1 MPKAKH
7 SEYGEHKQSLTL
19 SITSTGMEKLREMA
33 QDWKISQSEL
43 VERIARGMIPLAAPE
58 EQRLGESYAN

>member
-7 SEYGEHKQSLTL
+7 SEYGEHKKSLTL

-43 VERIARGMIPLAAPE
+43 VERIARGIIPVGAREA
-58 EQRLGESYAN
+58 QQLGES

>member
-7 SEYGEHKQSLTL
+7 SEYGEIKKSLTL
-19 SITSTGMEKLREMA
+19 SITSTGVKKLREMA

-43 VERIARGMIPLAAPE
+43 VERIARRIIPVAVSEA
-58 EQRLGESYAN
+58 QQLGESYAN

>member
-7 SEYGEHKQSLTL
+7 SEYGEIKKSLTL

>member
-7 SEYGEHKQSLTL
+7 SEYGDLKKPLSLA
-19 SITSTGMEKLREMA
+19 ITSTGMKKLREMA

>member
-7 SEYGEHKQSLTL
+7 SEYGEHKKSISLA
-19 SITSTGMEKLREMA
+19 ITSTGMKKLREMA

-43 VERIARGMIPLAAPE
+43 VERIGRGLIPVADPE
-58 EQRLGESYAN
+58 EDLLGESCAN

>member
-7 SEYGEHKQSLTL
+7 SEYGEHKKSLSL
-19 SITSTGMEKLREMA
+19 AITSTGMKKLREMA

>member
-1 MPKAKH
+1 
-7 SEYGEHKQSLTL
+7 
-19 SITSTGMEKLREMA
+19 MA